1 MTVVSL
7 YYTGRHGEIA
17 LPLRLDAFQRVKDTV
32 LSQCQNISEAKKALL
47 ACDEALTNIVCY
59 SGASSLDFSC
69 STNGDMLSVSF
80 SDNGIPFDP
89 TAAIPVEKD
98 FERLDGGMG
107 LNLIRQCTSSM
118 HYERRENRNILTL
131 NFSLSLS

>member
-1 MTVVSL
+1 
-7 YYTGRHGEIA
+7 
-17 LPLRLDAFQRVKDTV
+17 
-32 LSQCQNISEAKKALL
+32 
-47 ACDEALTNIVCY
+47 
-59 SGASSLDFSC
+59 
-69 STNGDMLSVSF
+69 MLSVSF

-89 TAAIPVEKD
+89 TAAIPVEKE
-98 FERLDGGMG
+98 FERLDGGGMG